1 MNLFRRIKESLS
13 KSSKAISEGISS
25 VFTKRKLDDE
35 ALNELEEI
43 LIMADMGVKTSA
55 EIIAG
60 IRKKKFDKEVT
71 EEEIKQSLSEEIL
84 NILSKSGVDNGLDF
98 SKKPLCLMFVGVNGT
113 GKTTSIG
120 KLSAKLQKEG
130 KKVLI
135 SACDTF
141 RAAAVEQLAKWAER
155 SGADFF
161 SGVENQDPAS
171 VAFQAYEKAKIEN
184 YDVILIDTAGRLQN
198 KKGLMEELAKI
209 SRVLKKHNE
218 ELPHKTILVLD
229 ATTGQNAVSQAEIF
243 SEIAKINS
251 LIITKLD
258 GSAKGGVVVGIVD
271 KFKIPIFK
279 IGVGEGLD
287 DLENFNPEDFSKSL
301 VGLG

>member
-1 MNLFRRIKESLS
+1 MNFFKKIKDGLS
-13 KSSKAISEGISS
+13 KSAKVIGDGISS

-43 LIMADMGVKTSA
+43 LIKADMGVKTSA
-55 EIIAG
+55 KIIAG

-71 EEEIKQSLSEEIL
+71 DEEIKQSLAEEIL
-84 NILSKSGVDNGLDF
+84 EIFTSNIAPISEDF

-120 KLSAKLQKEG
+120 KIATQFINEG

-135 SACDTF
+135 VACDTF
-141 RAAAVEQLAKWAER
+141 RAAAVEQLSKWAER
-155 SGADFF
+155 SKADFF
-161 SGVENQDPAS
+161 NGLQNQDPAS
-171 VAFQAYEKAKIEN
+171 VAFQGYEKAKNEN

-218 ELPHKTILVLD
+218 ELPHNTILVLD

-243 SEIAKINS
+243 SDIAKINS
-251 LIITKLD
+251 IIITKLD
-258 GSAKGGVVVGIVD
+258 GSAKGGVVVGIID
-271 KFKIPIFK
+271 KFKIPIYK
-279 IGVGEGLD
+279 IGIGEGIED
-287 DLENFNPEDFSKSL
+287 IQNFNAEDFSKSL
-301 VGLG
+301 VGL